1 MYAARVVI
9 VLILILTAVV
19 AYNPR
24 AREQAA
30 TAVEQ
35 IGPALW
41 AFMDSFYVAVQS
53 LINHNA
59 SQDRIDEMPVPGPG
73 GDFERIVTQNSRFSS

>member
-9 VLILILTAVV
+9 VLILILTTVV

-30 TAVEQ
+30 TAVEK
-35 IGPALW
+35 IGPAVW
-41 AFMDSFYVAVQS
+41 AFIDSFYVAVQS

-59 SQDRIDEMPVPGPG
+59 SEDRIDEMPVPGPG
-73 GDFERIVTQNSRFSS
+73 GDFERIVTRNSGFSF